1 VPKLMRNRLRSSW
14 SMGRSWS
21 PRSSAAWGT
30 CRRSTP
36 TAPRAAC
43 AERRHAPPRQRRD
56 GHMQQGTC
64 RTAYR
69 QRCAYQSTPGVQPFA
84 RAKSARGSPRHRGA
98 AARAPD
104 RGRREDVAGRV
115 IDRLDGKRLRPFD
128 AKMSHASLSNSG
140 AHLHEAVKTPPP
152 GPWAGPP
159 IGVEHDVDE
168 P

>member
-36 TAPRAAC
+36 TAPRASC

-64 RTAYR
+64 RTAYPPALCVSKHTRSPAIRASEVRARKPAPSRSRSKSPGSRSSRGRSRSRDRSPGREAASAVRR
-69 QRCAYQSTPGVQPFA
+69 QNVACQPQQF
-84 RAKSARGSPRHRGA
+84 RRSSPRGCQNPSARPMGRSTHRRR
-98 AARAPD
+98 AR
-104 RGRREDVAGRV
+104 RR
-115 IDRLDGKRLRPFD
+115 
-128 AKMSHASLSNSG
+128 
-140 AHLHEAVKTPPP
+140 
-152 GPWAGPP
+152 
-159 IGVEHDVDE
+159 
-168 P
+168 